1 MNDNKSKE
9 KKEFFFSLKIKTAII
24 GAILYFCLS
33 SNVAFK
39 ILNLILSAIFNN
51 HNNLDIITEKNE
63 PSILARFIMSFI
75 ILFSLFIF

>member
-1 MNDNKSKE
+1 MTQNKSNE
-9 KKEFFFSLKIKTAII
+9 KKEFLFSLKIKTAII

-33 SNVAFK
+33 SNVSFS

-63 PSILARFIMSFI
+63 PSVLARFIMSII
-75 ILFSLFIF
+75 ILISLFIF

>member
-1 MNDNKSKE
+1 MNEPKPKE
-9 KKEFFFSLKIKTAII
+9 KKDFLFSLKIKTAII

-63 PSILARFIMSFI
+63 PSVFARFIMSFI
-75 ILFSLFIF
+75 ILLILFIF

>member
-1 MNDNKSKE
+1 MTQNKSNE
-9 KKEFFFSLKIKTAII
+9 KKEFLFSLKIKTAII

-33 SNVAFK
+33 SNVAFS

-63 PSILARFIMSFI
+63 PSVLARFIMSIIILI
-75 ILFSLFIF
+75 ILFIF